1 MYKLQKDSRKD
12 IMFENKIYLNSQ
24 FNSMMLSTLNLN
36 GIRFYIFGIIKMV
49 YKTFNLKPEFRGLN
63 EL

>member
-1 MYKLQKDSRKD
+1 
-12 IMFENKIYLNSQ
+12 MFENKIYLNSQ